1 MTLFNQCR
9 RTSPHISLCF
19 ISSLLSIFAIVVIEG
34 LQLWK
39 KDFDRVTAL
48 ARGAYSSTSVQEI
61 QAESLFHLAR
71 VYHIRDDM
79 DNAHKCYQRAC
90 ALAPAFAPAR
100 FGLAQTLVWDETY
113 DEAAAHLRLVLGSCP
128 QATDAFA
135 LLGMLEVKTGKG
147 ENKKEALSYLRKAID
162 LDPLNPDL
170 VLLEALAFQQHQSDY
185 PAALDR
191 YRKAVKLMEDQG
203 SDVSWEIS
211 TNMGV
216 LCHETKQYDEA
227 AIHYQKALQALDGL
241 EASSPVSSLK
251 DCEGLV
257 RHPDNALFWEYTDAR
272 ISVVEEPE
280 SDKNISSWRVVQGS
294 IDDHIGIGDHIM
306 IGGDFETE
314 VIRLEDGQRIKVRGK
329 IKAAETNDRA
339 HLQVSVKRTNSLL
352 MKPSAV
358 SVTFNIARLHE
369 AAGRIVAAVE
379 LHKAILR
386 LHPSYVNSYL
396 RLACIAR
403 DCGSL
408 KDCSEWLKSACAIA
422 PGNPEVLTLVGNLHL
437 SLCDWAPAQSVFD
450 QLLLQKIPNV
460 EAYSMLCLGNIYF
473 NNLKTPKRY
482 SKHLQ
487 YAADW
492 YKRILNRDKSNA
504 YAANGIGTIIA
515 ERGELLKAKEI
526 FNRVREVSGDSIP
539 DVLLNLGHVY
549 LALSKHP
556 EALQMYHSYMNRSR
570 ASGSPITSK
579 SQDDDD
585 AAVLLFIA
593 FAYFDWA
600 RQTEAFN
607 NAKAALADDKY
618 KSCIEFIEKA
628 LKKAKKD
635 NVTLRYNLCMAKLH
649 SANCVLQK
657 PARNI
662 RRSALEVQL
671 ALHGLEESLSTAQMM
686 LKLKQD
692 GKKILI
698 PTSTLTNFV
707 NQCRVNIESAKSHLN
722 QERKRESDALEMLKL
737 TKENEEIEQHMKETK
752 RKLQEEKELNEQRER
767 DHRARLK
774 MEKVSNMITA
784 WEEAKSKE
792 NDVNSNKKKSKA
804 ANLIPEVDED
814 NAIPMETT
822 QKSLFDDSD
831 EEDDAERRSPT
842 SSHNN
847 LTSTLVESS
856 DENEDFVNNTFGE
869 EKGKT
874 SSKDLFGDSDDD
886 DDAAEESQNLSS
898 NKRDLDD
905 LLEENAESNKK
916 PRLED
921 SSEMND

>member
-1 MTLFNQCR
+1 ME
-9 RTSPHISLCF
+9 
-19 ISSLLSIFAIVVIEG
+19 EG

-71 VYHIRDDM
+71 VYHIREDM
-79 DNAHKCYQRAC
+79 DNAHKCYKKAC
-90 ALAPAFAPAR
+90 ELAPGLTPAR
-100 FGLAQTLVWDETY
+100 FGLVQTLVWDETY
-113 DEAAAHLRLVLGSCP
+113 DAAAAHLRLVLGYCP
-128 QATDAFA
+128 QATDAYA
-135 LLGMLEVKTGKG
+135 LLGMLEVKAGKG
-147 ENKKEALSYLRKAID
+147 ESKKEAFSYLRKAID

-170 VLLEALAFQQHQSDY
+170 VLLEALAFQQQQSDY
-185 PAALDR
+185 PAALER
-191 YRKAVKLMEDQG
+191 YRKAVQLMEAQG
-203 SDVSWEIS
+203 SEVSWEIS

-216 LCHETKQYDEA
+216 LCHETKQYNEA
-227 AIHYQKALQALDGL
+227 AIHYEKALRALDDA
-241 EASSPVSSLK
+241 EVFSIVPSLT
-251 DCEGLV
+251 EGEGMI
-257 RHPDNALFWEYTDAR
+257 RHPDNWLFWEYTDSGLIVAA
-272 ISVVEEPE
+272 EHE
-280 SDKNISSWRVVQGS
+280 SHTSSSNWKVVQG
-294 IDDHIGIGDHIM
+294 DIGNKIRIGEHVMIGDS
-306 IGGDFETE
+306 FETE
-314 VIRLEDGQRIKVRGK
+314 VIDLEDGHTIKVKGDVNT
-329 IKAAETNDRA
+329 IPGSNDMGQLRI
-339 HLQVSVKRTNSLL
+339 SVKRTNNRLS
-352 MKPSAV
+352 KPSAI
-358 SVTFNIARLHE
+358 SVAFNIARLHE

-386 LHPSYVNSYL
+386 RHPSYVNSYL

-422 PGNPEVLTLVGNLHL
+422 PGNAEVLTLVGNLHL

-450 QLLLQKIPNV
+450 QLLSQKIPNV

-549 LALSKHP
+549 LGLSKHP

-607 NAKAALADDKY
+607 NPKAALADDRY
-618 KSCIEFIEKA
+618 KSCLEFIEKA

-635 NVTLRYNLCMAKLH
+635 NVTLRYNWCMAKLH

-657 PARNI
+657 PSRNI
-662 RRSALEVQL
+662 RRSAREVQL
-671 ALHGLEESLSTAQMM
+671 ALAGLEESLSTVQMM
-686 LKLKQD
+686 LRLKQE

-707 NQCRVNIESAKSHLN
+707 NQCRANIESAKSHLN
-722 QERKRESDALEMLKL
+722 QELKRESDAREMEKL
-737 TKENEEIEQHMKETK
+737 QKENEKIQQDMEEAK

-767 DHRARLK
+767 DKRARMK
-774 MEKVSNMITA
+774 MEKVSSMIST
-784 WEEAKSKE
+784 WEEAKVKE
-792 NDVNSNKKKSKA
+792 SDATSKKKSKA
-804 ANLIPEVDED
+804 ANIVPEVDED
-814 NAIPMETT
+814 NVIPME
-822 QKSLFDDSD
+822 KSLFDDSD
-831 EEDDAERRSPT
+831 DEDVDEERSRP
-842 SSHNN
+842 SSQHH
-847 LTSTLVESS
+847 LSSTLVESS
-856 DENEDFVNNTFGE
+856 DENEDWTAHKSVGSE
-869 EKGKT
+869 QAKP
-874 SSKDLFGDSDDD
+874 SSKDLFGDSDNEDHDD
-886 DDAAEESQNLSS
+886 QEENSRLIPS
-898 NKRDLDD
+898 NKRDLDELVED
-905 LLEENAESNKK
+905 NPDESSKK
-916 PRLED
+916 RRLDDSED
-921 SSEMND
+921 MND